1 MVLSA
6 FPGLWWLF
14 PWLYYFLSHVR
25 NVFFYNLFQYLL
37 RPFLFF
43 WDLCNSNVGTCN
55 IVSEVSEAVL
65 ISFHLFSFFS
75 LSVISSYLST
85 SWLIHS
91 SASVILLLIPSSVF
105 FKPVAVLFSTVCL
118 FFSFSLSLNLKHFLY
133 FLDPWLFYFWDL
145 ESSLLLWFFFSGGCL
160 FFLHLFGLEGFPLFF
175 HQYHIYCYI
184 FFPDSSVGKEPTCNA
199 GDPDSIPVSGKFTLE
214 GISYPLHILGLPLW
228 LSW

>member
-14 PWLYYFLSHVR
+14 PWLYYFPSHVR

-145 ESSLLLWFFFSGGCL
+145 ESSLLLWFFFFQVVVY
-160 FFLHLFGLEGFPLFF
+160 FFF
-175 HQYHIYCYI
+175 IYLVLKVFLCSFISII
-184 FFPDSSVGKEPTCNA
+184 FIVISSSLIAQLVKNPPAMQETQIQFLCQEN
-199 GDPDSIPVSGKFTLE
+199 SL
-214 GISYPLHILGLPLW
+214 
-228 LSW
+228 